1 MAWPEWVHRTT
12 QVSHLLTV
20 TNSSINFYIYVAK
33 QVARYSI
40 YNSTSTVVSLQTPVD
55 CDECTIV
62 CEGVYSIKSS
72 RQLLY
77 LHTSLQLVS
86 TPYIRPS

>member
-33 QVARYSI
+33 QVATYSK
-40 YNSTSTVVSLQTPVD
+40 
-55 CDECTIV
+55 
-62 CEGVYSIKSS
+62 YS
-72 RQLLY
+72 
-77 LHTSLQLVS
+77 VS
-86 TPYIRPS
+86 TDTRRL

>member
-62 CEGVYSIKSS
+62 CEGVYYS
-72 RQLLY
+72 LL
-77 LHTSLQLVS
+77 LHL
-86 TPYIRPS
+86 P

>member
-33 QVARYSI
+33 QVSSI
-40 YNSTSTVVSLQTPVD
+40 YS
-55 CDECTIV
+55 
-62 CEGVYSIKSS
+62 
-72 RQLLY
+72 
-77 LHTSLQLVS
+77 VS
-86 TPYIRPS
+86 TDTSRL